1 MIKSVQYK
9 ILPELKIMVEYF
21 SLETSLKDKIAHRKI
36 LIQDKYFNPNYN
48 FITDFRDTH
57 IDFSLDDVSAYIE
70 FAKNATKMHG
80 DRRSAIL
87 TNTPNQTVFSSL
99 YILELKNE
107 PTHVEIFL
115 TMDSAIKWV
124 GLSSIDIR
132 KIESVINEMKTKA
145 KER

>member
-1 MIKSVQYK
+1 MIKSTQYK

-21 SLETSLKDKIAHRKI
+21 SLETSLKDKIEHRKI
-36 LIQDKYFNPNYN
+36 VIQDKYFNPNYN

>member
-1 MIKSVQYK
+1 MIKSTQYK

-21 SLETSLKDKIAHRKI
+21 SLETSLKDKIEHRKI
-36 LIQDKYFNPNYN
+36 VIQDKYFNPNYN

-57 IDFSLDDVSAYIE
+57 IDFSVDDVSAYIE

-99 YILELKNE
+99 YVLELKNE
-107 PTHVEIFL
+107 PTHVEIFS

-132 KIESVINEMKTKA
+132 KIESVINEMKIKA